1 MVLTI
6 KGICTW
12 MFSLAILFSVSSCKK
27 STYYQLTEEEM
38 TWLVYKNNEVLKFE
52 NQNGELLRYYVT
64 LRVKGY
70 DKDGDTYNESTG
82 ASFIQLNDTTAL
94 FTEDSQGSHNMRKSA
109 DGFLVTLTWP
119 HFPIK
124 AVPLSNRVPSFVTI
138 GGINYD
144 DVFVIDASNFTDI
157 RYYNKTLWVSKSKGV
172 LQIEDTSGNIWVRD
186 FL

>member
-1 MVLTI
+1 MVLTTRRI
-6 KGICTW
+6 SIW
-12 MFSLAILFSVSSCKK
+12 IFSLVILFSVSSCKK

-52 NQNGELLRYYVT
+52 NQNGDLLRYYVT
-64 LRVKGY
+64 IRVKGY
-70 DKDGDTYNESTG
+70 DQDGDVYNESTG

-124 AVPLSNRVPSFVTI
+124 AVPLTSLIPSFMTV

-157 RYYNKTLWVSKSKGV
+157 RNYNSRLLVSKSKGV